1 MRAKAGG
8 ILFTGN
14 HHGAAAVVLSS
25 LHLIGGGPPSERGEV
40 ESGPV
45 LHDNFRF
52 DPARPVVAGVSVTGD
67 N

>member
-1 MRAKAGG
+1 MRAKALG

-25 LHLIGGGPPSERGEV
+25 LHLVRGGPPSERGEV

-45 LHDNFRF
+45 LHDDFRF
-52 DPARPVVAGVSVTGD
+52 DPA
-67 N
+67 

>member
-1 MRAKAGG
+1 MRAKARG

-25 LHLIGGGPPSERGEV
+25 LHLVRSGPPSERGEV

-52 DPARPVVAGVSVTGD
+52 DPARPVVAGISVTGD